1 MELLD
6 TVAVAGPPDPL
17 DVSARLDVTGMA
29 GLAPNA
35 RTAWTL
41 GAAAGMSTLLAIAL
55 PIVAVSTWNESIFR
69 VAVLGTLAIGTVLIG
84 LASMYAWLAFARFG
98 YALRRHDLVIQSGL
112 WWRSRRFVPRGR
124 IQHVDIDAGPI
135 DRLFGM
141 VDVTVHVA
149 GGLGGEGKIP
159 GLLPETAEWLR
170 AQLIETRGQDV

>member
-1 MELLD
+1 MEVLD
-6 TVAVAGPPDPL
+6 SVAVAGPPDPL

-41 GAAAGMSTLLAIAL
+41 GAAAGTSVLLVIAL
-55 PIVAVSTWNESIFR
+55 PIVASSTWNESVFG
-69 VAVLGTLAIGTVLIG
+69 VALLGTLASGTLLIA
-84 LASMYAWLAFARFG
+84 LASIYAWLAFARYG

-112 WWRSRRFVPRGR
+112 WWRSRRFIPRGR
-124 IQHVDIDAGPI
+124 IQHVDIEAGPI
-135 DRLFGM
+135 DRLFGL
-141 VDVTVHVA
+141 VEVTVHVA

-170 AQLIETRGQDV
+170 SQLIETRGQDV